1 MGEAARRSAERYAW
15 PRVAD
20 RVTEVYEQA
29 IEAPE
34 PVTAGERFA
43 AWVGLRP
50 ADGDPPAPRQRLPSL
65 DPPLAQSGGRRR
77 RIARRVGL
85 GVAGAARDRP
95 DRARGAARS
104 ASTTSSRA
112 SSARTSPGS

>member
-15 PRVAD
+15 PHVAD

-43 AWVGLRP
+43 AWTGLRP

-65 DPPLAQSGGRRR
+65 DPPLARSGNRQATGRPPAGARRR
-77 RIARRVGL
+77 R
-85 GVAGAARDRP
+85 P
-95 DRARGAARS
+95 CS
-104 ASTTSSRA
+104 ASA
-112 SSARTSPGS
+112 